1 MWYNIYVRSLFT
13 LSKKKGI
20 FIMQKKIFIRKFKQA
35 DLIINDKVEALC
47 LYFFDDELEQDL
59 CDMVCRFKAM
69 GYNLKTI
76 QLEPHEVKII
86 KKKTDE
92 GLWQML
98 LRKYFMEA
106 GSFWF
111 DEETQVTE
119 ERVKVSFEY
128 ADGEQ
133 KPTSKANLRIA

>member
-1 MWYNIYVRSLFT
+1 MV
-13 LSKKKGI
+13 
-20 FIMQKKIFIRKFKQA
+20 
-35 DLIINDKVEALC
+35 INNKVEALA
-47 LYFFDDELEQDL
+47 LYFIDDQMMYDYF
-59 CDMVCRFKAM
+59 DMVCRFKSM

-76 QLEPHEVKII
+76 QNEPRAVKII

-98 LRKYFMEA
+98 LRMYFMEA

-133 KPTSKANLRIA
+133 KPTSKVNLRIA

>member
-1 MWYNIYVRSLFT
+1 MYEVYLQLDKRKEL
-13 LSKKKGI
+13 
-20 FIMQKKIFIRKFKQA
+20 FIMGKKIFVRKFKQA
-35 DLIINDKVEALC
+35 DLIVNDKVEALG
-47 LYFFDDELEQDL
+47 LYFIDDQMMYEFY
-59 CDMVCRFKAM
+59 DMVCRFKAM
-69 GYNLKTI
+69 GYKLKTV
-76 QLEPHEVKII
+76 QNEPRAVKII

-98 LRKYFMEA
+98 LRMYFVEA

-133 KPTSKANLRIA
+133 KPTSKVNLRIA

>member
-1 MWYNIYVRSLFT
+1 MYEVYLHLAKRKEL
-13 LSKKKGI
+13 L
-20 FIMQKKIFIRKFKQA
+20 IMGKKIFVRKFKQS
-35 DLIINDKVEALC
+35 DLVINNKVEALA
-47 LYFFDDELEQDL
+47 LYFIDDQMMYDYFD
-59 CDMVCRFKAM
+59 MICRFKSM

-76 QLEPHEVKII
+76 QNEPREVKII

-92 GLWQML
+92 DLWQML
-98 LRKYFMEA
+98 LRMYFMEA

-133 KPTSKANLRIA
+133 KPTSKVNLRIA

>member
-1 MWYNIYVRSLFT
+1 MYEVYLHLAKRKEL
-13 LSKKKGI
+13 L
-20 FIMQKKIFIRKFKQA
+20 IMGKKIFVRKFKQSG
-35 DLIINDKVEALC
+35 LVINNKVEALA
-47 LYFFDDELEQDL
+47 LYFIDDQMMYDYF
-59 CDMVCRFKAM
+59 DMVCRFKSM

-76 QLEPHEVKII
+76 QNEPRAVKII

-98 LRKYFMEA
+98 LRMYFMEA

-133 KPTSKANLRIA
+133 KPTSKVNLRIA

>member
-1 MWYNIYVRSLFT
+1 MYEVYLHLAKRKEL
-13 LSKKKGI
+13 L
-20 FIMQKKIFIRKFKQA
+20 IMGKKIFVRKFKQSG
-35 DLIINDKVEALC
+35 LVINNKVEALA
-47 LYFFDDELEQDL
+47 LYFIDDQMMYDYFD
-59 CDMVCRFKAM
+59 MICRFKSM

-76 QLEPHEVKII
+76 QNEPRAVKII

-92 GLWQML
+92 DLWQML
-98 LRKYFMEA
+98 LRMYLMEA

-133 KPTSKANLRIA
+133 KPTSKVNLRIA

>member
-1 MWYNIYVRSLFT
+1 MYEVYLHLAKRKEL
-13 LSKKKGI
+13 L
-20 FIMQKKIFIRKFKQA
+20 IMGKKIFVRKFKQSG
-35 DLIINDKVEALC
+35 LVINNKVEALA
-47 LYFFDDELEQDL
+47 LYFIDDQMMYDYFD
-59 CDMVCRFKAM
+59 MICRFKSM

-76 QLEPHEVKII
+76 QNEPRAVKII

-92 GLWQML
+92 DLWQML
-98 LRKYFMEA
+98 LRMYFMEA

-133 KPTSKANLRIA
+133 KPTSKVNLRIA